1 MSRGPVVLL
10 LFVGILSAAAGSLLA
25 IDSQARSRGDDRGAE
40 FQRLVGGLGG
50 GAELDMSRCI
60 HGFDPRLDGECGQ
73 DLGPIPAANP
83 FCTCDG

>member
-1 MSRGPVVLL
+1 
-10 LFVGILSAAAGSLLA
+10 
-25 IDSQARSRGDDRGAE
+25 
-40 FQRLVGGLGG
+40 VGGLGG